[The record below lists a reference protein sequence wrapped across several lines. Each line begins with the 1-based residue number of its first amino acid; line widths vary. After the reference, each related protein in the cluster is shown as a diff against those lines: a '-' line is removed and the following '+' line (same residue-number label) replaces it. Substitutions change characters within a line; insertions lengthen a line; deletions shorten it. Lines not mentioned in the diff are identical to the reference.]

1 MPRVAVVLI
10 ALGTA
15 FPTLGA
21 AQMEWQLSSL
31 PALAVG
37 DATSPGHELFRV
49 ADAIRLP
56 VGRLVVLNAG
66 TSEIRVFS
74 PSGDLAHV
82 AGGEG
87 DGPGEYQGLRAI
99 RRDESGG
106 FWVHDWIAAR
116 ATHLD
121 RNFEVIETR
130 RVGYDLGAGIPVP
143 SRFRPFE
150 DGAIPIARGVLTMM
164 ESRARRPGLHHDTIS
179 VGVHHDGALREVVR
193 LSRGQTFGVRVGS
206 SGITRPIP
214 FGETALYGAGP
225 TYLIVGR
232 SHSREFQILDR
243 QGRVVRTVQARGQ
256 DRRVT
261 RLDWE
266 LFQEELRAQY
276 ESGLKIRG
284 VSIDREPV
292 VDELLART
300 PRGRDFP
307 LFDAAR
313 IDVIGRVWVRE
324 YSLGA
329 QARTWQVVGEEGV
342 IALLDI
348 PAEWEV
354 LEFGQAHVVVLLK
367 DEFDVESLRVYQ
379 IVQ

>member
-1 MPRVAVVLI
+1 MPRVVGVLM

-15 FPTLGA
+15 FPTPGA
-21 AQMEWQLSSL
+21 AQMEWRLSSL
-31 PALAVG
+31 PTLTVG
-37 DATSPGHELFRV
+37 DVPSPGHQLFRV
-49 ADAIRLP
+49 ADATRLP
-56 VGRLVVLNAG
+56 DGRLVVLNAG
-66 TSEIRVFS
+66 TSEIRIFS
-74 PSGDLAHV
+74 PSGDLAEV
-82 AGGEG
+82 VGGEG
-87 DGPGEYQGLRAI
+87 DGPGEYQSLSAI
-99 RRDESGG
+99 RRDRSGG
-106 FWVHDWIAAR
+106 FWVYDWSAAR

-121 RNFEVIETR
+121 RDFEVIETR

-164 ESRARRPGLHHDTIS
+164 EHHARRPGHYHDTIR
-179 VGVHHDGALREVVR
+179 VGVHHDGALREVFK
-193 LSRGQTFGVRVGS
+193 LSRGETFGVRVGS

-225 TYLIVGR
+225 TSFVVGT
-232 SHSREFQILDR
+232 SHSREFQVLDR
-243 QGRVVRTVQARGQ
+243 RGRVLRTVQAGGQ

-266 LFQEELRAQY
+266 LFQEAFREQY
-276 ESGLKIRG
+276 EGGMRIRG
-284 VSIDREPV
+284 VAIEREPF
-292 VDELLART
+292 VDEFLART

-307 LFDAAR
+307 LFDAAQ
-313 IDVIGRVWVRE
+313 IDGMGRVWVRE

-329 QARTWQVVGEEGV
+329 QGRTWQALGEEGV

-354 LEFGQAHVVVLLK
+354 LEFGEAYVVVLLK